1 MKTYIIIIFSIF
13 ANSYLYSQNRLSSI
27 VYFNSGAE
35 TIEGILIRPN
45 NDKNT
50 PAVVFQQG
58 SGNHSFEGY
67 ETEAWGPHK
76 FYIEDVLLELGY
88 AVLYCNKRG
97 LGKSTGN
104 WKKNSFTGRADD
116 AYAAV
121 NYLKT
126 LDFIDPERIGISG
139 HSQGGWIAQIVAA
152 QHEDIAFVIALA
164 GPTVSVKA
172 QTGSNDS
179 LRYMCEGYAGDKLTK
194 RMKKDRKNK
203 KLGYKVGKSFGFI
216 GSARFWY
223 LIADY
228 DNDETLKSIH
238 CPTLFLFAEHDINVN
253 PEQNIDHFN
262 KVFDNNPP
270 ANFTIKTMPGGQHG
284 FYVVSDGCVSWESA
298 EKQPFDPP
306 FQNEVRNWIVQ
317 LENSKY

>member
-1 MKTYIIIIFSIF
+1 MKPYIIILISIF
-13 ANSYLYSQNRLSSI
+13 ASNYLYGQNRLSSN
-27 VYFNSGAE
+27 VFFNSGEE

-76 FYIEDVLLELGY
+76 FYIEDVLLEQGY

-104 WKKNSFTGRADD
+104 WKKNSFNGRADD

-121 NYLKT
+121 NYLKN
-126 LDFIDPERIGISG
+126 LDFIDSERIGISG

-164 GPTVSVKA
+164 GPMVSVKA

-179 LRYMCEGYAGDKLTK
+179 LRYMCEGYTGDKLTK

-203 KLGYKVGKSFGFI
+203 QLGYNLGKSFGFI

-228 DNDETLKSIH
+228 DNDEALKSIL

-270 ANFTIKTMPGGQHG
+270 ANFTIKTMTGGQHG
-284 FYVVSDGCVSWESA
+284 FYVVSDGCVSWETA
-298 EKQPFDPP
+298 EKQPFDPH
-306 FQNEVRNWIVQ
+306 FQNEVRNWLAQ
-317 LENSKY
+317 LDLK

>member
-1 MKTYIIIIFSIF
+1 MKTYIIIITLFIS
-13 ANSYLYSQNRLSSI
+13 NYLHGQERLAST
-27 VYFNSGAE
+27 VFFKSGKQ

-45 NDKNT
+45 NKENT

-58 SGNHSFEGY
+58 SGNHSFKGY

-76 FYIEDVLLELGY
+76 FYIEDVLLEQGY

-104 WKKNSFTGRADD
+104 WKKNSFEGRAED

-121 NYLKT
+121 TYLKS
-126 LDFIDPERIGISG
+126 LAFIDAERIGISG
-139 HSQGGWIAQIVAA
+139 HSQGGWIAQIAAA

-164 GPTVSVKA
+164 GPTVGVKA

-179 LRYMCEGYAGDKLTK
+179 LRYMCEGYSGDKLIA

-203 KLGYKVGKSFGFI
+203 NFGYNMGKTFGFI

-228 DNDETLKSIH
+228 DNDKALKSIQ
-238 CPTLFLFAEHDINVN
+238 CPTLFLFAEHDINVK
-253 PEQNIDHFN
+253 PEQNIQHFN
-262 KVFDNNPP
+262 NVFDNKPP
-270 ANFTIKTMPGGQHG
+270 NNFTIKVMQGGQHG
-284 FYVVSDGCVSWESA
+284 FYKVSDRCVDWDTA
-298 EKQPFDPP
+298 MQQPFDAQ
-306 FQNEVRNWIVQ
+306 FQNEVRGWLIQ
-317 LENSKY
+317 LD